1 MTTATAGPDIEAEA
15 TAGRRQAP
23 SSERVFDLIC
33 VAVLVLLA
41 AAWLTPTLWALNTS
55 LKDNGVAALGATAL
69 LSDTSWSLAA
79 YRDVIAEGNITTW
92 YVASGFITVMSVA
105 LTVFVTSLAAY
116 ALSRLRFRG
125 RGVVLAGILGGL
137 LIPAQVLIVPWFR
150 EFGALGLLN
159 TYWAVILPALPSVV
173 AVFVFKQFF
182 DALPKELEESARLD
196 GASFWTIYSRII
208 MPLSRPAISAVVIF
222 TMVITWNDLLWPLL
236 ALTNPDIMTVPVGLA
251 TASGSYSARY
261 ADVMAGS
268 SWGPCLWCCCSCSSS
283 GTLSKASPVPDSR
296 GEVDRPS

>member
-1 MTTATAGPDIEAEA
+1 MSTATAGTATAGPAVEQ
-15 TAGRRQAP
+15 TAARSRRSAP
-23 SSERVFDLIC
+23 DSNRVFDLIC
-33 VAVLVLLA
+33 LAVLAMLA
-41 AAWLTPTLWALNTS
+41 IFWLIPTLWALNTS
-55 LKDNGVAALGATAL
+55 LKDNGVASLGATEI
-69 LSDTSWSLAA
+69 LSDTSWTFAS
-79 YRDVIAEGNITTW
+79 YRDLITGGNITQW
-92 YVASGFITVMSVA
+92 YVASAFITTMSVV

-125 RGVVLAGILGGL
+125 RSVVLAVILGGL

-182 DALPKELEESARLD
+182 DSLPKELEESARLD
-196 GASFWTIYSRII
+196 GAGFWTIYSRII
-208 MPLSRPAISAVVIF
+208 LPLARPAISAVAIF

-251 TASGSYSARY
+251 TASGSYTAQY
-261 ADVMAGS
+261 ANVMAGS
-268 SWGPCLWCCCSCSSS
+268 ILGALPLVLLFLFFQRHIVEGIA
-283 GTLSKASPVPDSR
+283 GTGLK
-296 GEVDRPS
+296 G

>member
-1 MTTATAGPDIEAEA
+1 M
-15 TAGRRQAP
+15 
-23 SSERVFDLIC
+23 LI
-33 VAVLVLLA
+33 LLA
-41 AAWLTPTLWALNTS
+41 GGWLIPTLWAVNTS
-55 LKDNGVAALGATAL
+55 LKDNGVAALGASAL
-69 LSDTSWSLAA
+69 LSDTSWTFAA

-92 YVASGFITVMSVA
+92 YVASAFITIMSVA

-125 RGVVLAGILGGL
+125 RSAVLAVILGGL
-137 LIPAQVLIVPWFR
+137 LIPGQVLIVPWFR

-159 TYWAVILPALPSVV
+159 TYWAVIFPALPSVV

-182 DALPKELEESARLD
+182 DSLPKELEESARLD
-196 GASFWTIYSRII
+196 GASFWTIYTRII
-208 MPLSRPAISAVVIF
+208 LPLSRPAISAVVIF

-268 SWGPCLWCCCSCSSS
+268 ILGALPLVLLFLFFQRHIVEGIA
-283 GTLSKASPVPDSR
+283 GTGLK
-296 GEVDRPS
+296 G